1 MLEKEV
7 QHITK
12 EEIKMSSRDA
22 KKFRINF
29 PLFAFTV
36 VHLKCR
42 ICYHA
47 V

>member
-12 EEIKMSSRDA
+12 EDIKMSSRDA
-22 KKFRINF
+22 KKFRINV
-29 PLFAFTV
+29 PLFAFTIA
-36 VHLKCR
+36 HLKYR
-42 ICYHA
+42 ICHYP